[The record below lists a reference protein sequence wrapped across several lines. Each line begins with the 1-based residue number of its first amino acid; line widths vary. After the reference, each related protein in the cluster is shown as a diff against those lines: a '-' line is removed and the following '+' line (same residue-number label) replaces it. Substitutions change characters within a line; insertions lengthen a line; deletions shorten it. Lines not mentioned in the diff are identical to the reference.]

1 MPLPCVY
8 HLSGPVYLFSF
19 FQLLSNS
26 PHLFPT
32 LSAPLRRDDDFHIHS
47 RLHQFSPPSPCDRS
61 LGLIHTLRAIYIMT
75 LHPNGMIKLA
85 LLEDE
90 RQARSVLEQS
100 LPNLW

>member
-1 MPLPCVY
+1 
-8 HLSGPVYLFSF
+8 
-19 FQLLSNS
+19 
-26 PHLFPT
+26 
-32 LSAPLRRDDDFHIHS
+32 
-47 RLHQFSPPSPCDRS
+47 
-61 LGLIHTLRAIYIMT
+61 MT